1 MYIYTGTRPIG
12 TAEHDI
18 DELIEELLK

>member
-18 DELIEELLK
+18 DELIEELRK